1 MIIDKNNNLLNKSKA
16 YDTKNNN
23 KDNTEHKNIFSDF
36 YLIGFILLIGLCFI
50 GYAIYIYKFKSVEIQ
65 ENSSFY
71 GEDVNLYEPLFNEQL
86 NTINDCIDTCKQ
98 NIICDGITYN
108 SQSQM
113 CSGTKNGLVRNENS
127 EYSAWVKPKEFNLT
141 EQNTKDFKKA
151 IIVGHTKT
159 NKVVN
164 RMNLQNPYRIGYF
177 SYSFNLTIYDFYKNY
192 GSWRH
197 VFHKGTEIE
206 EGSII
211 NYQSWENLVKDF
223 PIQSIGVWLAPF
235 TNNLRIAVTTQSE
248 TNKNTGT
255 YTDAFVKKCNDITEE
270 CYITDM
276 PGGKWADKTRI
287 SDDSNA
293 NIQLSDNLEFFDND
307 LQNIPI
313 NKEINITITF
323 KGTDVEVYY
332 DGKIV
337 KVVKLDGLPIINKSN
352 LYVMNDKTF
361 GGEIN
366 NLIYYPDNFTLD
378 NIKNII
384 ELKPIIENN

>member
-1 MIIDKNNNLLNKSKA
+1 MIINKNDNLLNKSKA
-16 YDTKNNN
+16 YETKNTDENN
-23 KDNTEHKNIFSDF
+23 NIFSDF
-36 YLIGFILLIGLCFI
+36 YLIGFILLIALCFI
-50 GYAIYIYKFKSVEIQ
+50 GYAIYIYKFKNLEIN

-71 GEDVNLYEPLFNEQL
+71 GENINLYEPLFNEQL

-98 NIICDGITYN
+98 NSICDGITYN
-108 SQSQM
+108 SQTQM

-127 EYSAWVKPKEFNLT
+127 EYSAWVKPQEFKLNAT
-141 EQNTKDFKKA
+141 NKKDFKKA
-151 IIVGHTKT
+151 IQVGYTKT
-159 NKVVN
+159 AKTIN
-164 RMNLQNPYRIGYF
+164 RTNLQNPYMIGYF

-197 VFHKGTEIE
+197 VFHKGTHID

-255 YTDAFVKKCNDITEE
+255 YSDAFVKKCNDITKE

-276 PGGKWADKTRI
+276 PGGQWLDRQRI
-287 SDDSNA
+287 TDNSTS
-293 NIQLSDNLEFFDND
+293 NIQLNDNLEFFDND

-337 KVVKLDGLPIINKSN
+337 KVVKLDGLPTINKSN

-366 NLIYYPDNFTLD
+366 NLLYYPNTLD
-378 NIKNII
+378 LNDIKNII
-384 ELKPIIENN
+384 DLKSNNEIN